1 MQFRQ
6 NKNQSKHKF
15 ISYFW
20 HFLWLLGWPGIRRS
34 CGADVT
40 AERENALNAV
50 FSKRTAHF

>member
-34 CGADVT
+34 CGADVA